1 MAEWRSGR
9 VAEWQSGRVCE
20 RYAIGMK
27 NSVKRGRRTMF
38 RLSCS
43 LALAA
48 SAGIGLAGC
57 CHLKDHSST
66 YGTLIEQPAMLA
78 RSAEFAMVERQI
90 GCGSGVE
97 YAVVDRTRDFDVS
110 ERIVAEDVDASLLI
124 GQRVIGEGRPTI
136 TQVQRYA
143 MHLIVAYE
151 LADGRLIEAS
161 MGPEFWTE
169 EFWLAYHGEDKA
181 R

>member
-1 MAEWRSGR
+1 
-9 VAEWQSGRVCE
+9 
-20 RYAIGMK
+20 
-27 NSVKRGRRTMF
+27 
-38 RLSCS
+38 
-43 LALAA
+43 
-48 SAGIGLAGC
+48 
-57 CHLKDHSST
+57 
-66 YGTLIEQPAMLA
+66 
-78 RSAEFAMVERQI
+78 MVERQI